1 MFQYIGESVSG
12 PLHRAAF
19 RKSRAAA
26 NVRPR
31 PAMSAA
37 HGDVIA
43 LSFMRYRSFESCRQ
57 HDPAWNHCVPRRV
70 YTFQCIGESVS
81 GLSHRA
87 AFTQFPTVAFR
98 KSRAA
103 ANVRPRP
110 AMSAA
115 HGVVIALSFMRY
127 RGLESRRQQNPAW
140 NHCVPRRVYMFQYIG
155 AYVSGPLHR
164 AAFTQFLT
172 AAFRK
177 SQAAAINLRPRTAI
191 GRASSRPAPGL
202 RSHAVCNM
210 SNRLI

>member
-1 MFQYIGESVSG
+1 M
-12 PLHRAAF
+12 HRAAF
-19 RKSRAAA
+19 TQFLTAAFRKLQAAA
-26 NVRPR
+26 NEHPR
-31 PAMSAA
+31 PAISAA

-57 HDPAWNHCVPRRV
+57 HDPAWNNCVPRRV

-87 AFTQFPTVAFR
+87 AFTQFLTVAFR

-103 ANVRPRP
+103 ANERPRP

-140 NHCVPRRVYMFQYIG
+140 NHCVPRRVYTFQCIG
-155 AYVSGPLHR
+155 ESVSGPLHR
-164 AAFTQFLT
+164 ADFTQFPT

-177 SQAAAINLRPRTAI
+177 SRAAAINMRPRKLTPGA
-191 GRASSRPAPGL
+191 RPAL
-202 RSHAVCNM
+202 TCRSATC
-210 SNRLI
+210 RTG